1 MTPANLLRGV
11 RRLFLDTAPVI
22 YLVENNPMYRQ
33 RVQAVFE
40 LVDAGSIEVVTSPIT
55 LSECLVH
62 PFRLQQTEAVDQF
75 RELLVSGPNVT
86 FVVIDQ
92 FIAEKAAQL
101 RAQFNLTLP
110 DALQAATALL
120 AGCDA
125 ILTNDPVIKRVTE
138 LNVLVLDDWDSN
150 E

>member
-11 RRLFLDTAPVI
+11 QRLFLDTAPVI
-22 YLVENNPMYRQ
+22 YFVEDNPAYRE
-33 RVQAVFE
+33 RVQPVFE
-40 LVDAGSIEVVTSPIT
+40 LIDTGDLAVVTSPIT
-55 LSECLVH
+55 LSECLVY
-62 PFRLQQTEAVDQF
+62 PFRRQQAAAIAQF
-75 RELLVSGPNVT
+75 RELLVNGPNVT

-92 FIAEKAAQL
+92 FVAEKASQL
-101 RAQFNLTLP
+101 RAQHNLTLP

-138 LNVLVLDDWDSN
+138 LNVLVLDDWAVG